1 MRTVRLVLH
10 QLRYDR
16 KRLQRDPAGLF
27 YAVGMPLIF
36 LFVFVAILGSSTE
49 VGTIGAR
56 TLVGAGYYLPAIITL
71 SAVSATFVQ
80 LSVSITA
87 ARERGTLK
95 RVRGTPVPTWVF
107 IAGRIGMSVLVTLL
121 LVVLVIAVGWAIAD
135 VSISRAAIPGAIL
148 ALVVAAASLSCAAF
162 AFSAAVPSPGLA
174 AAAGF
179 GGTLVLY
186 FLSGMFVHTANIPVG
201 RRASPMRSRSS
212 TSSRRSHRSSTR
224 QRRAHPCSGGISPS
238 SADGGWA
245 AWYSAC
251 GASAGPRPGHE
262 RRPGGSATPGYPDP
276 DPGARGGD
284 DGLDA

>member
-186 FLSGMFVHTANIPVG
+186 FLSGMFVHTANIPGWAQGIADAFPIKHLFEALAPLFDPTTTGTPVLWRDLAVIG
-201 RRASPMRSRSS
+201 GWGLGCLVLGLRCFRWTPSRS
-212 TSSRRSHRSSTR
+212 
-224 QRRAHPCSGGISPS
+224 
-238 SADGGWA
+238 
-245 AWYSAC
+245 
-251 GASAGPRPGHE
+251 
-262 RRPGGSATPGYPDP
+262 
-276 DPGARGGD
+276 
-284 DGLDA
+284 